1 MSPTSSGT
9 AGVAE
14 PVAPIVQRGR
24 VNGWAVWRAGA
35 IRGAQAAERPLKYP
49 GGSSDKTSDVDRHML
64 PIIGIVVVLG
74 AIAAGYTMEHGS
86 FRVLMQPAELVIIF
100 GAAMGTLVIANPL
113 PVLKKIGKGLA
124 GVFSA
129 SKFTKAYY
137 LESLKMLYEL
147 FALSRKAGTAKLEEE
162 VDNPAKGTVLVKYK
176 KFSADHH
183 ALQFLCDT
191 LRIVVSGGVDP
202 MEIDTMMEMDLEVHH
217 SESAKPIAALNTMA
231 DALPGLGIVAA
242 VLGVVLTMGAL
253 GGPKE
258 AIGEKVAA
266 ALVGTFLG
274 ILLCYGIF
282 GPLAIAM
289 GKISEAEAEFLVFLR
304 MASLGFIKDLSPI
317 MAVELA
323 RRSIPNELRPTFQE
337 MEGTCRGG
345 GTAGAAAPKAA

>member
-1 MSPTSSGT
+1 
-9 AGVAE
+9 
-14 PVAPIVQRGR
+14 
-24 VNGWAVWRAGA
+24 
-35 IRGAQAAERPLKYP
+35 
-49 GGSSDKTSDVDRHML
+49 ML
-64 PIIGIVVVLG
+64 PIIGIVIVLG

-113 PVLKKIGKGLA
+113 PVLIKIGKGLA
-124 GVFSA
+124 GVFSG
-129 SKFTKAYY
+129 SRFTKAYY

-176 KFSADHH
+176 KFSSDHH

-191 LRIVVSGGVDP
+191 LRIVVSGGVDA
-202 MEIDTMMEMDLEVHH
+202 MEIDTMMEMDLEVQHA
-217 SESAKPIAALNTMA
+217 ESGKPIAALNTMA

-266 ALVGTFLG
+266 AWWGRFWASCCAMEFSG
-274 ILLCYGIF
+274 RWLLRWERT
-282 GPLAIAM
+282 AT
-289 GKISEAEAEFLVFLR
+289 R
-304 MASLGFIKDLSPI
+304 SPNTWVSC
-317 MAVELA
+317 AWH
-323 RRSIPNELRPTFQE
+323 RSGSSRI
-337 MEGTCRGG
+337 
-345 GTAGAAAPKAA
+345 